1 MYTRCC
7 LKDETAAVNVR
18 KGSDTATNRWSN
30 PASSDFI
37 PNSQY
42 PEFSIPNSQLAIIA
56 IGCETFPQTY
66 NIILVVL
73 FFAVDH
79 HDRHSSSITI

>member
-37 PNSQY
+37 PNL
-42 PEFSIPNSQLAIIA
+42 NSQLAIIA

-73 FFAVDH
+73 FFVVDH